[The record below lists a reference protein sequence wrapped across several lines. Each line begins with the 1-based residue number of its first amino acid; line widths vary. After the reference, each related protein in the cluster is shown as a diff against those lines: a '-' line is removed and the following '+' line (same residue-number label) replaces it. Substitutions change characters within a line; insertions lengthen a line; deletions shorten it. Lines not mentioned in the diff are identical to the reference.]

1 MLYFDIIDISK
12 GTDVN
17 KTNASKECIICD
29 NQQNLYIGFKFQ
41 PNAWSGCRD
50 VLMMS
55 MNLDNIATLNILR
68 LIIDLLSIELAKKKP
83 FKILF

>member
-17 KTNASKECIICD
+17 KTNASKECIICH
-29 NQQNLYIGFKFQ
+29 NYQNLYIWFKFQ
-41 PNAWSGCRD
+41 PNVCSGCRD

-68 LIIDLLSIELAKKKP
+68 LIIDLLSIELAKKRP